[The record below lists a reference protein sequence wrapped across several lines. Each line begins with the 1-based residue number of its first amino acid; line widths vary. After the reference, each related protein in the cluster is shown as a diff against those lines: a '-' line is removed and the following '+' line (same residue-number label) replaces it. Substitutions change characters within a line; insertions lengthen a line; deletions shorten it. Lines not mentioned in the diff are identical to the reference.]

1 MITDALQGMEGSEIS
16 VPSGPASIPRNDAM
30 ISVRTIPSGADISVD
45 FQPVGKTPLI
55 DRTIGL
61 GSHVITVRMDGFA
74 TFDTLITVGS
84 GEEHEFSLTLRESR
98 RLHELALEPE
108 EPVTAEPAAVA
119 AAPPQAAAEP
129 QDPTPNADEADEAE
143 EARLVILSE
152 PSGASVTA
160 DGRHLGTTPLQNVSL
175 EPGDYTLRFTL
186 PDHHS
191 AEQSVHVAAGES
203 ASVTVTLLAEVGTLR
218 ILALPWASI
227 YVDGELVAE
236 NSNLRHTIDL
246 PAGNHLIRAEH
257 PVLGEHERSIR
268 VISGE
273 VTDVVIDLNQ

>member
-1 MITDALQGMEGSEIS
+1 MPVNPHTLGNSPKLEKGVRIKPRMSPSPRTVRDPIPPNAARSRFWRGALTGAVVAVLIGGLVYLLSQGMITDALQGMEGSEIS

-129 QDPTPNADEADEAE
+129 QDPTP
-143 EARLVILSE
+143 R
-152 PSGASVTA
+152 
-160 DGRHLGTTPLQNVSL
+160 RH
-175 EPGDYTLRFTL
+175 
-186 PDHHS
+186 
-191 AEQSVHVAAGES
+191 AK
-203 ASVTVTLLAEVGTLR
+203 
-218 ILALPWASI
+218 
-227 YVDGELVAE
+227 
-236 NSNLRHTIDL
+236 
-246 PAGNHLIRAEH
+246 
-257 PVLGEHERSIR
+257 
-268 VISGE
+268 
-273 VTDVVIDLNQ
+273 